1 VPSATERV
9 SISLES
15 ELLAEFDALLARS
28 GHVNRSEAIR
38 DLIRGRLIEDRWHGE
53 AEEAVATVTVIY
65 DHGKRELSEQMVD
78 AGHSHH
84 KSVLASLHVH
94 LDESNCLEV
103 TALRGRMHDLR
114 HFAEHIVGL
123 KGVKHGKVVYTS
135 VLAKDTQP

>member
-1 VPSATERV
+1 MSSSTERV

-15 ELLAEFDALLARS
+15 ELLAEFDALIARS
-28 GHVNRSEAIR
+28 GHANRSEAIR
-38 DLIRGRLIEDRWHGE
+38 DLIRGRLVEDRWRGDE
-53 AEEAVATVTVIY
+53 EEAVATVTVIY

-84 KSVLASLHVH
+84 QSVLASLHVH
-94 LDESNCLEV
+94 LDATNCLEV

-135 VLAKDTQP
+135 VLDKETHP